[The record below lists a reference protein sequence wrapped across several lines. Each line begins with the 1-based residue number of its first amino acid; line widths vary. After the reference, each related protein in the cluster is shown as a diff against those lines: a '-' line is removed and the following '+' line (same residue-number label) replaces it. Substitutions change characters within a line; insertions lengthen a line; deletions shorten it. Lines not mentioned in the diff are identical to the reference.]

1 MERALLK
8 IQNKF
13 QSNITFSIET
23 AWNRGRTLAEG
34 QNFARVL
41 METPANHMT
50 PTRIGEIAKE
60 KLGTL
65 DNVTVEVRCVLLW
78 RPQVWAM
85 QSRVQLPSQT
95 LVDLKLYC

>member
-1 MERALLK
+1 
-8 IQNKF
+8 
-13 QSNITFSIET
+13 
-23 AWNRGRTLAEG
+23 
-34 QNFARVL
+34 

-78 RPQVWAM
+78 RPQVSAM
-85 QSRVQLPSQT
+85 QSRVQL
-95 LVDLKLYC
+95 LCCLLRL